1 MPTQQTTLLSPTE
14 LAYLHSSLSL
24 NPPLRPDARS
34 PTTFRPLIA
43 ETDLLPSTNGSARVC
58 FADGTEGIVG
68 VKADIQKT
76 IPASTRYNGTLKAGD
91 NNDVSMGGVGG
102 PQSGLKDEEDIA
114 GPHGEPDWVDV
125 TIDMPGQRDDDSTV
139 VFLAQMIHEGLVADG
154 TLPLKLYINRRWH
167 WKLYIDVG
175 LAPSINSSSL
185 ISSFFL
191 VYADDL
197 PSTRSS
203 SSRLLHPIPF
213 PSSPSPPTSLSSPPV
228 SLLPSHKATKIL
240 SSTMTGM
247 PRSPSTHPTRLHPRA
262 KTRKPPQRICRT
274 ARHRRRRPS
283 RSS

>member
-76 IPASTRYNGTLKAGD
+76 VLASTQRNGTFKAGEND
-91 NNDVSMGGVGG
+91 DVSMGGVGG

-114 GPHGEPDWVDV
+114 GPHGEHNWVDV

-139 VFLAQMIHEGLVADG
+139 VILAQMIHEGLVADG

-167 WKLYIDVG
+167 WKLYIDVS
-175 LAPSINSSSL
+175 LAPVHLSPLSYLVSPLSIA
-185 ISSFFL
+185 F
-191 VYADDL
+191 
-197 PSTRSS
+197 
-203 SSRLLHPIPF
+203 SR
-213 PSSPSPPTSLSSPPV
+213 
-228 SLLPSHKATKIL
+228 
-240 SSTMTGM
+240 
-247 PRSPSTHPTRLHPRA
+247 
-262 KTRKPPQRICRT
+262 
-274 ARHRRRRPS
+274 
-283 RSS
+283 